1 MSAALCALQEAVQ
14 RDPKPYKNLIPSFV
28 SILKQVGLFL
38 LPLVIQT
45 AACFVTH
52 DVFLCSCRWQNISCQ
67 KHLTTTE
74 RLHLSSRFASF

>member
-38 LPLVIQT
+38 LPLVILDPH
-45 AACFVTH
+45 VLWLMMH
-52 DVFLCSCRWQNISCQ
+52 LCAHAGGR
-67 KHLTTTE
+67 T
-74 RLHLSSRFASF
+74 